1 MILEIPGPS
10 QSCKICNAVCL
21 TYISIDFL
29 TIFTQHYFSGLS
41 IFTSHTSGIC
51 LQVLILAL
59 YSLLYSY
66 SILLILSPV
75 KAPTWPPVSHYHSS
89 AAVNILID
97 MWEAF
102 TGCVARS
109 GLLDVRHMNIDFS
122 MSCQYTSQNGCLWL
136 FKFSSAIHDYA
147 HLSQY

>member
-1 MILEIPGPS
+1 MWYS
-10 QSCKICNAVCL
+10 MCL
-21 TYISIDFL
+21 IYITIDFL

-41 IFTSHTSGIC
+41 IFTSYTSDIC
-51 LQVLILAL
+51 LQVLTSTL
-59 YSLLYSY
+59 YCLLYSY
-66 SILLILSPV
+66 SILLILSSV

-97 MWEAF
+97 TWEAF

-109 GLLDVRHMNIDFS
+109 GLLDVRHMHIDFS

-147 HLSQY
+147 HLSLY